1 MCSPNDFFFRGC
13 CFAERELLQRNIK
26 KHISEPVELQ
36 LNKGT
41 KDMWD
46 EILIAFRNILTKAEN
61 AYLVKAKSKCGIL
74 VSFS

>member
-1 MCSPNDFFFRGC
+1 ML
-13 CFAERELLQRNIK
+13 FAERSSQRNIK

-61 AYLVKAKSKCGIL
+61 AYLVKAKSKCGFWCHSL
-74 VSFS
+74 DTFSNSCV